1 MLLVHPPKL
10 HLEIEL
16 KLLRLLLAVVHLQKD
31 GKYVRLF
38 FHLALRKIRLRLLV
52 SGLEAILMTEQI

>member
-1 MLLVHPPKL
+1 MQLAHPPEL
-10 HLEIEL
+10 PLEIEL

-31 GKYVRLF
+31 GKCVRLF
-38 FHLALRKIRLRLLV
+38 FHLALRKIRLMLLV